1 MRRLHRWVST
11 FSMVFLGWVGVTGVL
26 LAIDSMSP
34 PGPLEERPEQVEAP
48 ESMRAH
54 AALRMFQTTLSDAMA
69 NAPSE
74 VVSVDMRLQRRDG
87 RTVVRIAVASD
98 GSARY
103 YDVET
108 GSLVAEFRPSPTM
121 IWLNDVPS
129 RLRIHNLLQD
139 LHRGSIIGIPGQ
151 IIDVLTG
158 FCFIFMGVSGTTMY
172 VQLLMRRRRIG
183 RKSLFWR

>member
-11 FSMVFLGWVGVTGVL
+11 FSMIFLAWIGVTGVL

-34 PGPLEERPEQVEAP
+34 PGPLEERPEQMQAPDPMHAHGALRTFQATVSDALADAPSQVEA
-48 ESMRAH
+48 
-54 AALRMFQTTLSDAMA
+54 
-69 NAPSE
+69 
-74 VVSVDMRLQRRDG
+74 VDVRLQIRDG
-87 RTVVRIAVASD
+87 RTVVRVAF
-98 GSARY
+98 GSNGAASY
-103 YDVET
+103 YDAET
-108 GSLVAEFRPSPTM
+108 GSLVAAFRPSQTM
-121 IWLNDVPS
+121 IWLNDIPF

-151 IIDVLTG
+151 VIDVLSG
-158 FCFIFMGVSGTTMY
+158 FCFIFLGVSGAVMY